1 MTDYEYDF
9 AERVAI
15 MTENGKPE
23 QEAIA
28 EAIYQVR
35 ARMVADGLGF
45 GDANLKVMGIKQ
57 DFEKGEYSAGN

>member
-9 AERVAI
+9 IERIAI

-35 ARMVADGLGF
+35 AKMVSDSMGF
-45 GDANLKVMGIKQ
+45 GDANMQVLGIKQ
-57 DFEKGEYSAGN
+57 RFEKGE